1 MSLADLKRKAA
12 AKKRKKIDI
21 DDFIEDAASY
31 AKGKSILAPNLD
43 VNTAADKKRQRN
55 FKNAT
60 FTLSP
65 AHIEQLNDLAE
76 HSGFAKSRILRLLIE
91 QLANGENS
99 DLNQLLESLENKN
112 QK

>member
-12 AKKRKKIDI
+12 AKKRKKVDI

-31 AKGKSILAPNLD
+31 AKGKSILGS
-43 VNTAADKKRQRN
+43 NTNETISVDKKRQRN

-65 AHIEQLNDLAE
+65 SHIEQLNDLAE

-91 QLANGENS
+91 QLAEGNNS
-99 DLNQLLESLENKN
+99 ELNELLANLENKT
-112 QK
+112 KK

>member
-1 MSLADLKRKAA
+1 MSLADLKRKAL

-21 DDFIEDAASY
+21 DDFIEDASSY
-31 AKGKSILAPNLD
+31 AQGKSILVPNLAE
-43 VNTAADKKRQRN
+43 NHTIDKKRHRN

-65 AHIEQLNDLAE
+65 SHIEQLNELAE

-91 QLANGENS
+91 QLANGKNS
-99 DLNQLLESLENKN
+99 DLNALLESLEEKNK
-112 QK
+112 K